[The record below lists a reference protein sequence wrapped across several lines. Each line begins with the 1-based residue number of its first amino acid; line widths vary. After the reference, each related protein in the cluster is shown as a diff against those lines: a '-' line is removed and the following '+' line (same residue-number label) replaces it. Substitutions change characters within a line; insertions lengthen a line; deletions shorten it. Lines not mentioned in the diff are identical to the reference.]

1 MLFPYHTPYAWLPS
15 TSGSVG
21 AGPLSADAGVSSSK
35 IISDLQLGAM
45 LDIEVDYKRWSLEN
59 DLVYAKL
66 GSSIMIRRDSPTMS
80 KRTARSSGLIFYF
93 SDSTAAMRF
102 ASSAG

>member
-1 MLFPYHTPYAWLPS
+1 
-15 TSGSVG
+15 
-21 AGPLSADAGVSSSK
+21 
-35 IISDLQLGAM
+35 M

-80 KRTARSSGLIFYF
+80 KRTARSSDLIFQF